1 MVVGM
6 VAVGIMKVGIMKV
19 GMMVVDKVE
28 VRAVTVLEMFGD
40 GEWRSGGEG
49 DGGDS
54 GDEGDGGDGP
64 GGDRGFL
71 PGGPWRSRGEGDGGD
86 SGDEGDGGDGPGGG
100 RGRGG
105 GGDVK
110 RGVSKE
116 IEVGERQAVI
126 APQLGLVMM
135 AMSSYDMDHPSH
147 PAMDGEGCGTHRLP
161 HRRCFWGHSN
171 RGLLHR
177 DI

>member
-6 VAVGIMKVGIMKV
+6 VAVGIMKA

-54 GDEGDGGDGP
+54 GDEGDGGG
-64 GGDRGFL
+64 
-71 PGGPWRSRGEGDGGD
+71 
-86 SGDEGDGGDGPGGG
+86 GPGGG